1 MAERLAAPGI
11 AAGDIEASTGDADDA
26 DHAGAGARIIAYLID
41 SIILFCFSIVF
52 LVAASLVLFIDSDEG
67 RDEIT
72 NGESWAVIGLLL
84 ANLPAWV
91 LFSVLLTHKRGQ
103 TVGQYVMGLGI
114 GSEDGSRPALGKL
127 TTFWLALHPLVFHP
141 IMAAV
146 WLFLVWVLLA
156 KTTNEFAVIVAGS
169 MALLCFVAP
178 LAALVFMLGDPQ
190 RRTIHDRLSGL
201 RVQRLQ

>member
-1 MAERLAAPGI
+1 MAERLAAAGI
-11 AAGDIEASTGDADDA
+11 AMEIDARIGQA
-26 DHAGAGARIIAYLID
+26 NETDHARAGARILAYLID
-41 SIILFCFSIVF
+41 SIVLFCFSIVF
-52 LVAASLVLFIDSDEG
+52 LVAASLVLFMDSDQG

-91 LFSVLLTHKRGQ
+91 LCNVLLTHKRGQ

-114 GSEDGSRPALGKL
+114 VAEDGSQPELGKL
-127 TTFWLALHPLVFHP
+127 ATYWLALNPLVFHP

-156 KTTNEFAVIVAGS
+156 KTTNEVAVIVAAS

-178 LAALVFMLGDPQ
+178 VAGLAFMLSDPQ

>member
-11 AAGDIEASTGDADDA
+11 AVGIEASTGYAEDT
-26 DHAGAGARIIAYLID
+26 DHAGAGARILAYLID
-41 SIILFCFSIVF
+41 SVILFCFSIIF

-84 ANLPAWV
+84 ANLPAW
-91 LFSVLLTHKRGQ
+91 LLCNVLLTHKRGQ

-114 GSEDGSRPALGKL
+114 VAEDGSQPALGKL
-127 TTFWLALHPLVFHP
+127 MTFWLALHPLVFHP
-141 IMAAV
+141 IMSAV

-156 KTTNEFAVIVAGS
+156 KTTNEVAVIVAAS

-178 LAALVFMLGDPQ
+178 LAGLVFMLGDPQ